1 MSSILTNASA
11 LSALQSL
18 RETQS
23 ALSSTEKQVSS
34 GLAVATAA
42 DNASYWSIAAQLGS
56 ASGVVSASNQA
67 LSQSQAVLS
76 TASSAIASVTS
87 TIAQIESAL
96 TQATNPGADLAAIQ
110 TTLVGLSTQ
119 LVNTVKSASFNGLNV
134 LDNSTLPATAQNAA
148 INGTNSGNGSLA
160 FVSGFNATSTGG
172 SINTITLTTTALV
185 NGGQADT
192 SSAGGGGSGQGIL
205 DGNITYTAVATNDA
219 TGGVA
224 KGAANTSINLLTLG
238 STLAAANAAG
248 TNNSASTNVAN
259 EAQNLLAGVA
269 AVLNSLTSYAASI
282 GTTQNAMTAAS
293 TFNTAL
299 TTNYST
305 GISALVDADM
315 NTASTRL
322 QALQTQEQLGIQS
335 LSIANHTAQL
345 ILKLFPLA
353 DRNAMAFAKS
363 SQTPAPAA
371 IKRRA
376 RRKRALARRGSSP
389 DPALRRL
396 SSSLSGS
403 RRRELKIRPPSAD
416 RRSCEGRRPAKDEAR
431 RAARG
436 GLCSSARPPAA
447 PAAVS

>member
-23 ALSSTEKQVSS
+23 ALASTEKQVSS
-34 GLAVATAA
+34 GLSVATAA

-96 TQATNPGADLAAIQ
+96 TQATNPGADLGAIE

-134 LDNSTLPATAQNAA
+134 LDSSTLVANTNA
-148 INGTNSGNGSLA
+148 GSLN
-160 FVSGFNATSTGG
+160 FVSGFNATATGG
-172 SINTITLTTTALV
+172 SVNTTTLSTQGLV
-185 NGGQADT
+185 NGGTADT
-192 SSAGGGGSGQGIL
+192 SPTAPGNNLGIGLL
-205 DGNITYTAVATNDA
+205 DGAIKYTTVATTDSP
-219 TGGVA
+219 GGVNQGTPLTA
-224 KGAANTSINLLTLG
+224 INLLTLG
-238 STLAAANAAG
+238 SQLATANAAG
-248 TNNSASTNVAN
+248 ATNSASTNAAN

-269 AVLNSLTSYAASI
+269 AVLNGVTSYAASI

-335 LSIANHTAQL
+335 LSIANQNAQL
-345 ILKLFPLA
+345 ILKLFP
-353 DRNAMAFAKS
+353 
-363 SQTPAPAA
+363 
-371 IKRRA
+371 
-376 RRKRALARRGSSP
+376 
-389 DPALRRL
+389 
-396 SSSLSGS
+396 
-403 RRRELKIRPPSAD
+403 
-416 RRSCEGRRPAKDEAR
+416 
-431 RAARG
+431 
-436 GLCSSARPPAA
+436 
-447 PAAVS
+447 